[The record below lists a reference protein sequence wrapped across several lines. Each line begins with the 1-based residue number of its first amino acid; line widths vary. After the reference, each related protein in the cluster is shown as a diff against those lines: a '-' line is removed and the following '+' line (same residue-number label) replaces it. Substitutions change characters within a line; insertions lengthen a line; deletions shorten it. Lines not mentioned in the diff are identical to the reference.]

1 MENIK
6 KQNIGTTEETKYSDK
21 KSISKTSDFANY
33 EFDKDLQKYH
43 INYHNNSNF
52 FRCFEDMHITD

>member
-6 KQNIGTTEETKYSDK
+6 KQNTGTTEETKYSDK

-33 EFDKDLQKYH
+33 EFDKDL
-43 INYHNNSNF
+43 
-52 FRCFEDMHITD
+52 